1 MRRLNYTFLIIVLFT
16 IFSCN
21 TKKPN
26 VLLLYMDDLRPELN
40 SYGSNHIISPNIDKL
55 SEKGVQFNEAYAN
68 IAVCGASRASMLTGI
83 YPGKDYFID
92 YKTRTDIEKKDI
104 VTLPKHL
111 KNNGY
116 TTISNGKIYHFLNDK
131 WQDWNEVWRP
141 YAFDN
146 PDGIEPIDWWESIWK
161 DYQTIENKDLE
172 KSKGIGPA
180 FEIANVNDSSL
191 IDGLLA
197 NKVIED
203 IKRLKD
209 ESSPF
214 FLTAGFISNH
224 LPFVAPK
231 RFWDMYDYDSITL
244 PTNQYPAFDV
254 PKISISK
261 STELRNGYLDIP
273 KKGDLSHELSKKLT
287 HGYYATVS
295 YVDHLV
301 GKIIKTL
308 EEEGI
313 EKNTI
318 IIFVSDHGFNL
329 KEHSQWGKYTSHR
342 ISGRV
347 PLIIYDPR
355 NESNTNSNSL
365 VELVDIYPTVI
376 ELLGLDK
383 PNHKLEGKSIVN
395 ILKNSVYKNKSH
407 VFMKNAKGY
416 TIKTANF
423 SYTEYLKLKDNR
435 QLIDNMLFDHVNDI
449 KETVNLS
456 NDENYKNIVDSL
468 SNLLHTKYKS
478 NIYGL

>member
-1 MRRLNYTFLIIVLFT
+1 MRRLNYTFLITFLLT

-21 TKKPN
+21 SKKPN

-40 SYGSNHIISPNIDKL
+40 SYGSNHIISPNIDRL

-83 YPGKDYFID
+83 YHGKDYFID
-92 YKTRTDIEKKDI
+92 HKTRTDTEKKDI
-104 VTLPKHL
+104 TTLPRHL

-131 WQDWNEVWRP
+131 WQDWDEVWRP

-146 PDGIEPIDWWESIWK
+146 PEGIEPIDWWESIWK
-161 DYQTIENKDLE
+161 DYQTKENKDLE

-180 FEIANVNDSSL
+180 FEIADVNDSVL

-197 NKVIED
+197 NKVIQD

-231 RFWDMYDYDSITL
+231 R
-244 PTNQYPAFDV
+244 V
-254 PKISISK
+254 
-261 STELRNGYLDIP
+261 LDIP
-273 KKGDLSHELSKKLT
+273 KKGDLSQELSKKLT

-308 EEEGI
+308 KDEGI

-376 ELLGLDK
+376 ELLGLNK

-395 ILKNSVYKNKSH
+395 ILKNPDHKNKSH
-407 VFMKNAKGY
+407 VFMKNDKGY
-416 TIKTANF
+416 TIKTASY
-423 SYTEYLKLKDNR
+423 SYTEYLKLKGNR
-435 QLIDNMLFDHVNDI
+435 QLIDNMLFDHVNDVD
-449 KETVNLS
+449 ETMNLS